1 MPLHNLGSLLRSN
14 RVGSPPAIFP
24 THPAGVRF
32 SPQVYVCNF
41 DLPQHN
47 IPAGAQ
53 PPPTLPTLYRLL
65 SVSEARLAAPIM
77 NMLVD
82 TAHIGGWIGAT
93 CVAP

>member
-1 MPLHNLGSLLRSN
+1 MVS
-14 RVGSPPAIFP
+14 P
-24 THPAGVRF
+24 THHAGARY

-53 PPPTLPTLYRLL
+53 PPPALPTLYRLL
-65 SVSEARLAAPIM
+65 TVSEARLAAPIM

-82 TAHIGGWIGAT
+82 TAHIGARGW
-93 CVAP
+93 APLVLLRDCTSAAHLQALPRWFGC